1 MKFLF
6 FIAIFISTFGNDVK
20 LSEIREAYVNASGS
34 KEITLKLSNEL
45 SSVTKNDIPVLVAYK
60 GAVLTI
66 EAKYAKGKNNKKELF
81 KEGADLL
88 EYAVKTSP
96 NNIEI
101 RTLRL
106 SIQENTPK
114 FLKYHK
120 NISIDKQYILDHFK
134 DVSSEGEKVF
144 VRSYVLQSKGFSA
157 LEKELF

>member
-106 SIQENTPK
+106 SIQEKHP
-114 FLKYHK
+114 
-120 NISIDKQYILDHFK
+120 
-134 DVSSEGEKVF
+134 
-144 VRSYVLQSKGFSA
+144 
-157 LEKELF
+157 

>member
-1 MKFLF
+1 MKLLF
-6 FIAIFISTFGNDVK
+6 IITVFISIFGTN
-20 LSEIREAYVNASGS
+20 LELTEIREAYVNAPRN
-34 KEITLKLSNEL
+34 KEVTMKLSDKL
-45 SSVTKNDIPVLVAYK
+45 SSVSKKDSPVLVAYK

-66 EAKYAKGKNNKKELF
+66 KAKFAKGKNNKKELF
-81 KEGADLL
+81 KEGAELL

-120 NISIDKQYILDHFK
+120 NIVQDKQFILDHFK
-134 DVSSEGEKVF
+134 GIASMAEKVF
-144 VRSYVLQSKGFSA
+144 VRSYVLQSEGFSDS
-157 LEKELF
+157 EKELF

>member
-6 FIAIFISTFGNDVK
+6 IITVFISIFGTELK
-20 LSEIREAYVNASGS
+20 LAEIREAYVNAS
-34 KEITLKLSNEL
+34 ENEEVTMKLSNKL
-45 SSVTKNDIPVLVAYK
+45 SSVTKNDTPVLVAYK

-66 EAKYAKGKNNKKELF
+66 KAKYAKGKNNKKELF
-81 KEGADLL
+81 KEGAELL

-120 NISIDKQYILDHFK
+120 NIMIDKQFILDHFK
-134 DVSSEGEKVF
+134 DTSSKGEKVF
-144 VRSYVLQSKGFSA
+144 VRSYVLQSEGFSA
-157 LEKELF
+157 SEKELF

>member
-157 LEKELF
+157 SEKELF

>member
-1 MKFLF
+1 M
-6 FIAIFISTFGNDVK
+6 
-20 LSEIREAYVNASGS
+20 
-34 KEITLKLSNEL
+34 KLSNKL
-45 SSVTKNDIPVLVAYK
+45 SPVTKNDTPVLVAYK

-66 EAKYAKGKNNKKELF
+66 KAKYVKGKNNKKELF
-81 KEGADLL
+81 KEGVELL

-120 NISIDKQYILDHFK
+120 NIMIDRQFILDRFK
-134 DVSSEGEKVF
+134 DTSSKGEKMF
-144 VRSYVLQSKGFSA
+144 VRSYVLQSEGFSA
-157 LEKELF
+157 SEKELF

>member
-134 DVSSEGEKVF
+134 DVSSEGKKVF

-157 LEKELF
+157 SEKELF